1 MKIFE
6 KTPFLKKNVDDD
18 VFITPHFLES
28 ENNPCIIVCPGGGYE
43 GLAGHEEYFELF
55 NKMGLSVFVLHYRTH
70 GYSYPCQYL
79 DVTRAVRFVRYNAKK
94 FNINPDKILIA
105 GSSAGGHL
113 AATAWCF
120 GDDGL
125 SDGDEIDKVS
135 SKVNGVILCYPVI
148 SLLEHTHQGSSD
160 NFSGNDDKIREK
172 FSIQKCIKKGLSPVF
187 LWHTTTD
194 QAVDVENSL
203 MVVEA
208 CHNSEVSA
216 ELHVFPIG
224 WHGMGEAKDYPHIN
238 QWTTLCEN
246 WLKLNKFI

>member
-18 VFITPHFLES
+18 VFITPHLLDG

-125 SDGDEIDKVS
+125 SDRDEIDKVS

-216 ELHVFPIG
+216 ELHVFPIV
-224 WHGMGEAKDYPHIN
+224 WHRMGEAKDYPQIN
-238 QWTTLCEN
+238 QWSTLCEN
-246 WLKLNKFI
+246 WLKLNTFL